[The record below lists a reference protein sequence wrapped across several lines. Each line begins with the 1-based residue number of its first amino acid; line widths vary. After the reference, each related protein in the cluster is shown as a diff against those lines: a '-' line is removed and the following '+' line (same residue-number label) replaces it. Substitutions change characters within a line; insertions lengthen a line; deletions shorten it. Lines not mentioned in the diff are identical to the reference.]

1 VPADRSRRPP
11 SDRRHRSRSNGE
23 RPIIDTYPVIHG
35 PPPERH
41 AWALVHDGW
50 MAGSSPREQLVAER
64 QVARRRLARSVTR
77 IDDDQIIALLLND
90 RDASLIATHFR
101 HPSAIP
107 GALESF
113 LCDVKRLRVEQ
124 AAAVA
129 KLDTYDALLVD
140 DAVEPRPNRRPAS
153 PRRSSRAG

>member
-1 VPADRSRRPP
+1 
-11 SDRRHRSRSNGE
+11 
-23 RPIIDTYPVIHG
+23 
-35 PPPERH
+35 
-41 AWALVHDGW
+41 
-50 MAGSSPREQLVAER
+50 M
-64 QVARRRLARSVTR
+64 ARRRLARSLTHL
-77 IDDDQIIALLLND
+77 DDEEIIALLLKD
-90 RDASLIATHFR
+90 RDASLTATHFR